1 MTEIGKIDKPDA
13 AKYKNK
19 KKIYFVR
26 NLYLPKNATD
36 KYKDIFNRYWD
47 EVEEHLVKLEIAG
60 KISKI
65 FCESIYMTGEESMKV
80 LKAINERLEGIVK
93 KKIEDGAELLP
104 LEDKEIFRIYLD
116 WYNCLA
122 LVRSPKV
129 HETIHKFLDE
139 TISDRFNYIKSV
151 LQENIADSEAGLL
164 IMRDEDR
171 EFLEIPDDIEF
182 FFVTPPAYDDL
193 MQFIRDS
200 SSGKEFWRSE
210 GEEE

>member
-13 AKYKNK
+13 AEYKNK
-19 KKIYFVR
+19 KKVYFVR

-47 EVEEHLVKLEIAG
+47 EVDEHLVKLEIAG
-60 KISKI
+60 KVSKI
-65 FCESIYMTGEESMKV
+65 FCESIYMTGDESMKV
-80 LKAINERLEGIVK
+80 LKAINARLELIVK
-93 KKIEDGAELLP
+93 KKIEDGAEFLP

-122 LVRSPKV
+122 VVRSPKV
-129 HETIHKFLDE
+129 HETIHTLLDE
-139 TISDRFNYIKSV
+139 TIRDRFNHIKSV
-151 LQENIADSEAGLL
+151 LEENIADGEAGLL

-171 EFLEIPDDIEF
+171 EFLQMPDDIEL

-193 MQFIRDS
+193 LQFIRDS
-200 SSGKEFWRSE
+200 AGEKEYWRS
-210 GEEE
+210 

>member
-13 AKYKNK
+13 EKYKNK

-116 WYNCLA
+116 WYNCLT